1 MERLGW
7 ALLLLLLIVALHQG
21 LRYVQWR
28 RLRRH
33 APAARHGESTLTVV
47 VSSRC
52 AICPAQKGVVAQL
65 SQRYPSLRVEML
77 DAELQMEQVRKLS
90 VMTVPTTLLQAA
102 DGRVV
107 QINNG
112 FIALEPLATQVERL
126 LRQ

>member
-1 MERLGW
+1 
-7 ALLLLLLIVALHQG
+7 
-21 LRYVQWR
+21 
-28 RLRRH
+28 
-33 APAARHGESTLTVV
+33 
-47 VSSRC
+47 
-52 AICPAQKGVVAQL
+52 ICPAQKGVVAQL